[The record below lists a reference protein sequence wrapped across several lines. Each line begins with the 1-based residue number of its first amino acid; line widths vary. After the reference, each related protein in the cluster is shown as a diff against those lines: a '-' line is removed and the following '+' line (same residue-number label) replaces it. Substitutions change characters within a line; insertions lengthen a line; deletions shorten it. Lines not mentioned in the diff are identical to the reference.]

1 MKIRS
6 YLRSLFMLVS
16 LAFLLS
22 HCSSKNDVTPINTT
36 DLIGKWQTTLLDV
49 EVKYKSGSPLTIKG
63 TAIKDMIEFKQNGEA
78 ISDRFFTG
86 LFRPVLYSK
95 YSINKNELTIENVFG
110 ELAYFTVSITGST
123 MTWKMNRE
131 QALRAAKN
139 SDAQISLLD
148 SSPATFDNNQD
159 FNMTIEFVKK

>member
-1 MKIRS
+1 MKKIS

-16 LAFLLS
+16 LVFLLS
-22 HCSSKNDVTPINTT
+22 HCSSKDEVSPINA
-36 DLIGKWQTTLLDV
+36 DIIGKWQTTLLNV
-49 EVKYKSGSPLTIKG
+49 EIKYKSGSPVTIKG
-63 TAIKDMIEFKQNGEA
+63 TSVKDIIEFKQNGEVY
-78 ISDRFFTG
+78 SDIFFTG

-95 YSINKNELTIENVFG
+95 YSINKNELTIENVVG

-148 SSPATFDNNQD
+148 AAPASFDNNQD
-159 FNMTIEFVKK
+159 FNMTIEFIKK

>member
-1 MKIRS
+1 MFI
-6 YLRSLFMLVS
+6 LVS
-16 LAFLLS
+16 LTFLLS
-22 HCSSKNDVTPINTT
+22 HCSPKDDVTPINTT

-49 EVKYKSGSPLTIKG
+49 EIKYKTGSPITIKG
-63 TAIKDMIEFKQNGEA
+63 TSVKNLIEFKQNGEA
-78 ISDRFFTG
+78 YSDIFFTG
-86 LFRPVLYSK
+86 LFRPILYSK

-148 SSPATFDNNQD
+148 SSPADFDNNQD
-159 FNMTIEFVKK
+159 FNMTIEFIKK

>member
-1 MKIRS
+1 MKTHS
-6 YLRSLFMLVS
+6 YFRSLFILVS

-22 HCSSKNDVTPINTT
+22 HCSSKNDVTPINTA
-36 DLIGKWQTTLLDV
+36 DIIGKWQTSLLNV
-49 EVKYKSGSPLTIKG
+49 EIKYKSGAPVTING
-63 TAIKDMIEFKQNGEA
+63 TSVKDIIEFKQNGEVY
-78 ISDRFFTG
+78 SDYFFTG

-110 ELAYFTVSITGST
+110 ELAYFTVSINGSN

-148 SSPATFDNNQD
+148 AAPASFDNNQD
-159 FNMTIEFVKK
+159 FNMTIEFTKK